1 MEVRWRADI
10 DHIDIWPIARFRKTA
25 GDLWD
30 PVLFRYGRSAL
41 AVEVAQKL
49 DSEEIRECLKALD
62 MLGPDSGTDDC
73 DLQINTNETESIP
86 LTEYFPVFLIPLFL
100 QSLLCSDPKF
110 RLSIWL
116 GGRLAVQAVGLRQL
130 TKA

>member
-1 MEVRWRADI
+1 MNAKSNCLNPPVI
-10 DHIDIWPIARFRKTA
+10 DLGSQIVAESSPNAVPI
-25 GDLWD
+25 L
-30 PVLFRYGRSAL
+30 
-41 AVEVAQKL
+41 
-49 DSEEIRECLKALD
+49 
-62 MLGPDSGTDDC
+62 